1 MGTNWDTLLAEESA
15 KSYWTDLQRFVAD
28 ERARGDVYPPEDEV
42 FAALNATPYEEV
54 KVVILGQDPY
64 PGSHEAN
71 GLAFSVQNGI
81 GVPASLRNIF
91 TELESDLGI
100 DRPNHGSLTHW
111 ANEGVLLLNTVLTVR
126 ADQRDSHRG
135 AGWETFTDEVLRKV
149 SARDEPVV
157 FMLWGNPARSKRNLI
172 ASHHLVIESSHPS
185 DLSAGRT
192 SQPFYGSRPFST
204 ANDFLKVT
212 GREIDWRIPD

>member
-1 MGTNWDTLLAEESA
+1 MGTNWDTLLAEEAA
-15 KSYWTDLQRFVAD
+15 KAYWSDLQRFVAD

-64 PGSHEAN
+64 PGTGEAN
-71 GLAFSVQNGI
+71 GLAFSVHKGI
-81 GVPASLRNIF
+81 GVPGSLGNIF
-91 TELESDLGI
+91 TELDSDLGI
-100 DRPNHGSLTHW
+100 DRPNHGSLAHW

-126 ADQRDSHRG
+126 AGDRNSHRR
-135 AGWETFTDEVLRKV
+135 AGWKAFTDEALRTV
-149 SARDEPVV
+149 SAKDEPVV

-172 ASHHLVIESSHPS
+172 ASRHLVIESSHPS
-185 DLSAGRT
+185 GLSARRT
-192 SQPFYGSRPFST
+192 SQPFFGSRPFST
-204 ANDFLKVT
+204 ANDFLKAT